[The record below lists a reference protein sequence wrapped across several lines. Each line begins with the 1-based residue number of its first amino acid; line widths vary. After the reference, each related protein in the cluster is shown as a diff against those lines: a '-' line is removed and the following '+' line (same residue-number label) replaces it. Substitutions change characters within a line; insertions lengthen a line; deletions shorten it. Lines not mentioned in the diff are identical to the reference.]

1 MIEGSRP
8 QVLTDAQWEVLAPL
22 IEACRPPH
30 KTEHHDLRRTIEA
43 IIWRGDHLAR
53 RSSGEAIIW
62 RHDSG
67 AKWRQIP
74 AALGPWWMAAQTFS
88 RWSRLGAWERLLE
101 LAQQRGGVEAGMG
114 WRRCL
119 QPSTAPASGR
129 TTRPQA
135 RRKRGNLSRARRARG
150 ARSVARWL
158 CEQGVRDRRCLRSRP
173 RLRPGPRAGARAA
186 AGAAAPDPPLLHPR
200 LDRGRSRLCQPRLP

>member
-22 IEACRPPH
+22 VEACRPPH
-30 KTEHHDLRRTIEA
+30 KTEHHDLRRTI
-43 IIWRGDHLAR
+43 
-53 RSSGEAIIW
+53 EAIIW

-101 LAQQRGGVEAGMG
+101 LAQQRGGVEAGMAFLDG
-114 WRRCL
+114 T
-119 QPSTAPASGR
+119 SI
-129 TTRPQA
+129 
-135 RRKRGNLSRARRARG
+135 RAHHK
-150 ARSVARWL
+150 
-158 CEQGVRDRRCLRSRP
+158 
-173 RLRPGPRAGARAA
+173 A
-186 AGAAAPDPPLLHPR
+186 AGAAKKGDPRRSATSARRSVGHAAATGPKRAWSPTPPAAP
-200 LDRGRSRLCQPRLP
+200 

>member
-1 MIEGSRP
+1 MIDGSRP

-30 KTEHHDLRRTIEA
+30 KTEHHDLRRTI
-43 IIWRGDHLAR
+43 
-53 RSSGEAIIW
+53 EAIIW

-101 LAQQRGGVEAGMG
+101 LAQQRGGVEAGMAFLDG
-114 WRRCL
+114 T
-119 QPSTAPASGR
+119 SI
-129 TTRPQA
+129 
-135 RRKRGNLSRARRARG
+135 RAHHK
-150 ARSVARWL
+150 
-158 CEQGVRDRRCLRSRP
+158 
-173 RLRPGPRAGARAA
+173 A
-186 AGAAAPDPPLLHPR
+186 AGAAKKGDPRRSATSARRSVGHAAATGPRRAWSPTPPAAP
-200 LDRGRSRLCQPRLP
+200 

>member
-1 MIEGSRP
+1 MLEGSRP

-30 KTEHHDLRRTIEA
+30 KTEHHDLRRTI
-43 IIWRGDHLAR
+43 
-53 RSSGEAIIW
+53 EAIIW

-101 LAQQRGGVEAGMG
+101 LAQQRGGVEAGMAFLDG
-114 WRRCL
+114 
-119 QPSTAPASGR
+119 T
-129 TTRPQA
+129 
-135 RRKRGNLSRARRARG
+135 NIRAHHK
-150 ARSVARWL
+150 
-158 CEQGVRDRRCLRSRP
+158 
-173 RLRPGPRAGARAA
+173 A
-186 AGAAAPDPPLLHPR
+186 AGAAKKGDPQRSATSARRSVGHAAATGPKRAWSPTPPAAP
-200 LDRGRSRLCQPRLP
+200 

>member
-22 IEACRPPH
+22 VEACRPPH
-30 KTEHHDLRRTIEA
+30 KTEHHDLRRTI
-43 IIWRGDHLAR
+43 
-53 RSSGEAIIW
+53 EAIIW

-101 LAQQRGGVEAGMG
+101 LAQQRGGVEAGMAFLDG
-114 WRRCL
+114 T
-119 QPSTAPASGR
+119 SI
-129 TTRPQA
+129 
-135 RRKRGNLSRARRARG
+135 RAHHK
-150 ARSVARWL
+150 
-158 CEQGVRDRRCLRSRP
+158 
-173 RLRPGPRAGARAA
+173 A
-186 AGAAAPDPPLLHPR
+186 AGAAKKGDPRRSATSARRSVGHAAATGPRRAWSPTLPAAP
-200 LDRGRSRLCQPRLP
+200 

>member
-1 MIEGSRP
+1 MGGAGAADRGVPPAAQDGASRP
-8 QVLTDAQWEVLAPL
+8 AP
-22 IEACRPPH
+22 
-30 KTEHHDLRRTIEA
+30 HH
-43 IIWRGDHLAR
+43 RGDHLAR
-53 RSSGEAIIW
+53 RSSGGTIAA
-62 RHDSG
+62 RSG
-67 AKWRQIP
+67 AR
-74 AALGPWWMAAQTFS
+74 
-88 RWSRLGAWERLLE
+88 SRLRWAPGGW
-101 LAQQRGGVEAGMG
+101 QRRPSAAGRG
-114 WRRCL
+114 WARGSDCWSWRSSVAGL
-119 QPSTAPASGR
+119 RPEWLSSTAPASGR